1 MPIVTFRPL
10 CQLTLSLAA
19 LAAST
24 LSAASVN
31 PQQPLPMII
40 NAESQRSLE
49 YDWPILKI
57 GTGEYPDGPTGL
69 TVFHFDRK
77 VSVAVDA
84 RGGGPGTVNA
94 PYMDIGY
101 KLPELDS
108 IVFAGGSWYG
118 LEATTAVASALK
130 DDGIRDGDAF
140 AEVPN
145 IAMSVGSIIFDF
157 GARRLNEIY
166 PDKRLAQAT
175 FRAAKTGSFPLGP
188 HGAGRFAKTGALFG
202 CQAHSGQGAAFKQ
215 IGDLKI
221 AVFSVVNA
229 VGVVTDREGK
239 VVSCYKDSSWPETLY
254 TSDLL
259 NKHAFGEWHSDNNF
273 DKKNTTISLVVTN
286 QKLEPAELKRLAVQ
300 VHTSMGRA
308 LQPYASIFD
317 GDVLYAVSTQE
328 LDQDL
333 QSSATLGVAA
343 SELMWDAILA
353 STPPQPKKLT
363 LSTQAISNTTLR
375 LAEGDYDFSANVSLS
390 VKNKNGRL
398 FARAAAKKNVYG
410 INSKEDTE
418 LFMSTT
424 GDLTTKGRYPLS
436 FRFTKNELVINPG
449 RWQQHGAR
457 R

>member
-1 MPIVTFRPL
+1 MPTATFRPL
-10 CQLTLSLAA
+10 CRLALSLTA

-24 LSAASVN
+24 FSTASVN
-31 PQQPLPMII
+31 PQQQLPMII

-57 GTGEYPDGPTGL
+57 ATGEYPDGPTGL

-130 DDGIRDGDAF
+130 DDGLRDGDAF
-140 AEVPN
+140 AAVPN

-175 FRAAKTGSFPLGP
+175 FRAAKTGSFPLGA

-202 CQAHSGQGAAFKQ
+202 CQAHSGQGAAYKQ
-215 IGDLKI
+215 IGDVKI
-221 AVFSVVNA
+221 AVFTVVNA

-259 NKHAFGEWHSDNNF
+259 NKHAFGEWSNDDKF

-300 VHTSMGRA
+300 VHMSMGRA

-328 LDQDL
+328 LDQGL

-343 SELMWDAILA
+343 AELMWDAILA

-363 LSTQAISNTTLR
+363 PSTQAISKATLR
-375 LAEGDYDFSANVSLS
+375 LAEGDYDFSANASLN

-398 FARAAAKKNVYG
+398 FARATAKKNVYG
-410 INSKEDTE
+410 INADKDTE
-418 LFMSTT
+418 LFLSTT

-436 FRFTKNELVINPG
+436 FRFTKTELVINPG
-449 RWQQHGAR
+449 RWQQHGTR